1 MLAYVFWHW
10 RYPTVEKTDYQKR
23 IIDFQETLGTHKPG
37 GFRYSTVFEIEHVPW
52 SEGGGEVY
60 EEWYV
65 LNNSAALDVLNEAA
79 VSGPCKEPHNR
90 VARDAA
96 GGIAGLYGL
105 YAGASGLAT
114 ARVALW
120 FSKPSG
126 MTYENFSGI
135 LQPKVQQAAGSL
147 WQRQMTLGPT
157 PEFRWH
163 SSEDHS
169 LPEIFVCL
177 KAPLTQVWSGL
188 ESTP

>member
-23 IIDFQETLGTHKPG
+23 IINFQETLGTHKPS
-37 GFRYSTVFEIEHVPW
+37 GFQYSTVFEIEHVPW

-65 LNNSAALDVLNEAA
+65 LDSSAALDALNEAA
-79 VSGPCKEPHNR
+79 VTGPCKEPHNQ

-96 GGIAGLYGL
+96 GGIGGLYRL
-105 YAGASGLAT
+105 HAGASGLAT
-114 ARVALW
+114 AHVALW
-120 FSKPSG
+120 FSKPSW
-126 MTYENFSGI
+126 MTYENFYGT
-135 LQPKVQQAAGSL
+135 LQSEVQQAAGSL

-177 KAPLTQVWSGL
+177 KLPLTQIWSGP
-188 ESTP
+188 EPTP

>member
-10 RYPTVEKTDYQKR
+10 RSPTVEKTDYQKH

-37 GFRYSTVFEIEHVPW
+37 GFQYSTVFEIEHVPW

-65 LNNSAALDVLNEAA
+65 LDNSAALDALNEAA
-79 VSGPCKEPHNR
+79 VTGPCKEHHNR
-90 VARDAA
+90 VARNAA

-105 YAGASGLAT
+105 YAGTSGLAT
-114 ARVALW
+114 ARIALW

-126 MTYENFSGI
+126 MTYENFHGI
-135 LQPKVQQAAGSL
+135 LQPEVQQAAGSL

-177 KAPLTQVWSGL
+177 KVPLTQIWSGL
-188 ESTP
+188 